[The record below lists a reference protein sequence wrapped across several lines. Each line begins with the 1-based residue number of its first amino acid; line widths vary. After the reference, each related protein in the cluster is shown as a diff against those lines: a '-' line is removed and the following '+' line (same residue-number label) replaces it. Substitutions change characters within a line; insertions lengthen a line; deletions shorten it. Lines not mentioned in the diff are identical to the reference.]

1 MPSDSTRQGA
11 GPSWP
16 LRVGLG
22 LCVSALVIVGFQL
35 KDEHRSPAA
44 EATTTSHTT
53 TTTTTTTTT
62 SASGTTTSAAPA
74 KPKKRKTPPT
84 QAGPSKTLPPPIV
97 NMTAFKP
104 PGAGCRF
111 STGAPSPSSSGGATT
126 TSTSVST
133 TSPIGRCTV
142 LEIGDSLGNDLGWGI
157 ARQLGHNHEVRL
169 VQADKSSSGLL
180 TPWFYDWPQK
190 EKVLLAQYKPQ
201 LVIITFGA
209 NDDQNLRVNGHVRAC
224 APKVMI

>member
-1 MPSDSTRQGA
+1 MLSESTRQGA

-35 KDEHRSPAA
+35 KDEHHSPAA
-44 EATTTSHTT
+44 EATTPPHTT
-53 TTTTTTTTT
+53 TTPTTSAPGTTTTVPTATSTTP
-62 SASGTTTSAAPA
+62 TTPT
-74 KPKKRKTPPT
+74 TPTT
-84 QAGPSKTLPPPIV
+84 QVGPSKTLPPPIV

-126 TSTSVST
+126 TSTSVPT

-157 ARQLGHNHEVRL
+157 ARQLGHN
-169 VQADKSSSGLL
+169 
-180 TPWFYDWPQK
+180 
-190 EKVLLAQYKPQ
+190 
-201 LVIITFGA
+201 
-209 NDDQNLRVNGHVRAC
+209 
-224 APKVMI
+224 